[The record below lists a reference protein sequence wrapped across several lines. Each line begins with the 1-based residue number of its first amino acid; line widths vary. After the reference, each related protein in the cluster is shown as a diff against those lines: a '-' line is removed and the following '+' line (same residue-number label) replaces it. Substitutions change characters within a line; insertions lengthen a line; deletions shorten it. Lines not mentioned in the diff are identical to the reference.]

1 MYALLVKWSMARFAA
16 TDLAVA
22 FHLAAD
28 VGEGAAAARD
38 FVGAPQAR
46 CFVEIDDRVGIHVYV

>member
-1 MYALLVKWSMARFAA
+1 MARFAA